1 MPPENPRTEPQPD
14 QPAYQ
19 SQDESVAD
27 LPDDTWPVVSSE
39 EVFRDA
45 WVIGVRRDRIR
56 SPRAPQGRDFVRLVV
71 EHPGAVVVLALD
83 DQRQVVCLRQYR
95 HAVRHRLLELP
106 AGLRDEEGEPALQ
119 TARRE
124 LREEVE
130 LEADDWTLLLS
141 TWSSPGFTTERMD
154 IFLARGLHPAS
165 RGDFEPAHEEAEM
178 TVLRVPF
185 DELLA
190 AVLDGRVSDGP
201 VAQAV
206 LATRVRGLDAAPD
219 HRVSR

>member
-1 MPPENPRTEPQPD
+1 MAPDDPTEPI
-14 QPAYQ
+14 
-19 SQDESVAD
+19 AD
-27 LPDDTWPVVSSE
+27 LPDESWPVVASE
-39 EVFRDA
+39 QVFRDA

-56 SPRAPQGRDFVRLVV
+56 SPAAPTGRDFVRLVV

-83 DQRQVVCLRQYR
+83 DERRVVCLRQYR

-106 AGLRDEEGEPALQ
+106 AGLRDEEGEPALE

-130 LEADDWTLLLS
+130 LEADEWTPLLS

-154 IFLARGLHPAS
+154 LFLARGLRECS
-165 RGDFEPAHEEAEM
+165 RGDFQPAHEEAEM

-206 LATRVRGLDAAPD
+206 LATRVRGLDSLGSSTPD
-219 HRVSR
+219 RGAIT